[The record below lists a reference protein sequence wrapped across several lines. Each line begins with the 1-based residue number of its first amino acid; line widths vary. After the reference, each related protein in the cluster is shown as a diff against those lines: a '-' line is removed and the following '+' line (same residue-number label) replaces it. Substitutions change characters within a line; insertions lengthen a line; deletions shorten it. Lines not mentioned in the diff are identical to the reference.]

1 MESCEA
7 PKLLNWPIKHG
18 HVRRRESRQIYEVS
32 PGAKTL
38 SDLGIS
44 RHQSSRWQQLVDIRP
59 RLGTVARKSH
69 SEVLKNASSDQ
80 PEFDPP
86 SPQWCI
92 GRKGLRLE
100 APKA

>member
-59 RLGTVARKSH
+59 RDRCQQVT
-69 SEVLKNASSDQ
+69 
-80 PEFDPP
+80 
-86 SPQWCI
+86 
-92 GRKGLRLE
+92 LRSFKE
-100 APKA
+100 CFE